1 MKKIIGLIFILCLST
16 EICFSETRKLE
27 GYDGLTWGTTLE
39 EFKKLNLD
47 YKKLKEGLDK
57 YDFSYN
63 RGGEEEDIK
72 LLYNFIKENI

>member
-1 MKKIIGLIFILCLST
+1 MYKSYSCVSGEEEVCLQCKPC
-16 EICFSETRKLE
+16 IRKLASLFVGFGE
-27 GYDGLTWGTTLE
+27 E

-72 LLYNFIKENI
+72 LLYNFIKEI